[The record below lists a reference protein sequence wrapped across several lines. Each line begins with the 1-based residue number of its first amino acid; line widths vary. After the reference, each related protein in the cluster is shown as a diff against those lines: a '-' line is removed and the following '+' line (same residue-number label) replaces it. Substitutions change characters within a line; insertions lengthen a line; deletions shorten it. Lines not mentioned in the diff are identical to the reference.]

1 MTYLDVYNEYE
12 RGTMDI
18 LREYVRDA
26 LIIKK
31 SNSKQYLSAKK

>member
-18 LREYVRDA
+18 LREYIRDV
-26 LIIKK
+26 LIINK